1 MQPFLHAFL
10 GIIIGYFYLC
20 MPTCTYKVM
29 HVTCT
34 VPSWTMLIT
43 TVPLVEKC
51 QQMEKQNMDSAKDV
65 AISIKDVSHSE
76 DEPVVQEGNW
86 MKWN

>member
-1 MQPFLHAFL
+1 
-10 GIIIGYFYLC
+10 
-20 MPTCTYKVM
+20 M

-34 VPSWTMLIT
+34 VPSLIT

-51 QQMEKQNMDSAKDV
+51 QQMEKQNTDSAKHV